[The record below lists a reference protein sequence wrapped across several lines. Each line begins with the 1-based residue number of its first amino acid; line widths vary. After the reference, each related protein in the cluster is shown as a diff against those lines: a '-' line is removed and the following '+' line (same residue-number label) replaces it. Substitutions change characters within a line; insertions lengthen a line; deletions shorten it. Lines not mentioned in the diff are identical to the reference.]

1 MLPNARVQRVK
12 KIMDVAHAGCR
23 DIFEKRKAAL
33 LRGDQE
39 VMYTVGEGKDIMSVL
54 CKRSYHL
61 TRQTADNC
69 TVKGNALA
77 SEENRIPEDELLA
90 SIIID

>member
-39 VMYTVGEGKDIMSVL
+39 VMYTVGEGKDIMSIL
-54 CKRSYHL
+54 
-61 TRQTADNC
+61 
-69 TVKGNALA
+69 
-77 SEENRIPEDELLA
+77 SECYSAVVTPQLRP
-90 SIIID
+90 